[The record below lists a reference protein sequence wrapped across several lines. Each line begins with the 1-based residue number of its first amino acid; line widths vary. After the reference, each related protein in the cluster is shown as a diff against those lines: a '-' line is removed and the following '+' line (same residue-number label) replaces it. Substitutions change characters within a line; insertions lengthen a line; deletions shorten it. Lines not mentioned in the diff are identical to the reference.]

1 MPRTFLPY
9 MFFILIT
16 PKSLHAVSS
25 VSESSSTGNFIFAL
39 NASCDLSESH
49 ETPKRVVLWIEI
61 QDQLA
66 RASAREPEGAAA
78 GAGKAEVRDRLAEHF
93 QRF

>member
-1 MPRTFLPY
+1 MFL
-9 MFFILIT
+9 ILIT
-16 PKSLHAVSS
+16 PKSLHAVSF
-25 VSESSSTGNFIFAL
+25 VSESSSNGNFIFAW

-66 RASAREPEGAAA
+66 RAALESLKGRRRCWEG
-78 GAGKAEVRDRLAEHF
+78 
-93 QRF
+93 